1 MNVQIL
7 FISFFYFFSSD
18 FASMLGVV
26 VCTVY
31 GLMAGLRSVQAFPVV
46 DFVPILVGLSPLRIC
61 PTHCPLHTV
70 IIVMQLLKDNL
81 VVTNKT
87 IWEVPTQRMNEIWQK
102 VTKKVPQKV
111 STATYNIAIGV

>member
-1 MNVQIL
+1 MLKHALKFCFSHCEQYMNVQIL

-46 DFVPILVGLSPLRIC
+46 DFVPILVGLSPLPIC
-61 PTHCPLHTV
+61 PTHCPLYTI

-87 IWEVPTQRMNEIWQK
+87 IWEVPTQRMNEI
-102 VTKKVPQKV
+102 
-111 STATYNIAIGV
+111 